1 MESLGTP
8 VFTTIYVLE
17 KNSLITCITHEID
30 GDWQFMG
37 PEPLKDFME
46 TALLVPLEKI
56 ILCDPSVQEVA
67 ELPRGCC
74 ATRTAPFQKWII
86 SRIRY
91 SLEK

>member
-37 PEPLKDFME
+37 
-46 TALLVPLEKI
+46 
-56 ILCDPSVQEVA
+56 QEVA

>member
-8 VFTTIYVLE
+8 VFTTIYVIE
-17 KNSLITCITHEID
+17 KNSLITCITHEND

-37 PEPLKDFME
+37 SEPIRDFME

-56 ILCDPSVQEVA
+56 IRQDPSVQEVA
-67 ELPRGCC
+67 ELPRGYC
-74 ATRTAPFQKWII
+74 ATRSSQFQKWVI

-91 SLEK
+91 NLE